1 MQRIL
6 VVQVAALGH
15 RFLVDNNDGLSLAGL
30 QFKSLQSIFPAVTCS
45 VQSTMRT
52 AALPSEH
59 GMVGNGFY
67 HRDLSKPMFW
77 EQSSQLCQGERIW
90 DSFRKSRK
98 RVGQLFIQQSLGT
111 DTDILVSPA
120 PIHKHHGGMIQDCYS
135 RPSGLYSKIVK
146 KIGRPFK
153 LGWYWGPVASV
164 KSSQWIVD
172 ATVEVMQSES
182 PDLLFTYLPH
192 LDYELQRSG
201 PDSEESGRAFAQLK
215 LLLNKLLDEAR
226 DVGYK
231 ILVYSDYAISNVSR
245 PVFPNRLLRR
255 AGLFQTRKI
264 RKMQYPDFYS
274 SRAFAVVDHQIAHIV
289 INDPSAI
296 DAVRELFSAT
306 EGIAEVLGDDEKKQC
321 GIDHPRSGDL
331 VIVSDSDAWFAYPWW
346 EEKSEAPEYATH
358 IDIHNK
364 PGYDPCELFFGFPPP
379 FAVSTDATKIHGS
392 HGRIGAG
399 TDTVWAMDSDLGMSG
414 EPADLRELAAALR
427 ELLSK
432 QGLDKK

>member
-52 AALPSEH
+52 ATLPSEH

-67 HRDLSKPMFW
+67 HRDLAKPMFW

-90 DSFRKSRK
+90 DSFRKSQK

-153 LGWYWGPVASV
+153 LCWYWGPVASV

-231 ILVYSDYAISNVSR
+231 ILVYSDYAISNVSH
-245 PVFPNRLLRR
+245 PVFPNRMLRR
-255 AGLFQTRKI
+255 AGLFQTRQI

-296 DAVRELFSAT
+296 DAVRELFSTT
-306 EGIAEVLGDDEKKQC
+306 EGIAEILGDDEKKQY

-392 HGRIGAG
+392 HGRIGER